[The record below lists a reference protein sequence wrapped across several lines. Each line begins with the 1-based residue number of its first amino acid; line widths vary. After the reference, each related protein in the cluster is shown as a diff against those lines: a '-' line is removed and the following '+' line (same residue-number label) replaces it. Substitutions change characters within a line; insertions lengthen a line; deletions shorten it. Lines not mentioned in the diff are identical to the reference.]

1 MNQSEFLEYEIKCI
15 RQAAGKPEATVWPVE
30 QPRGLRSRM
39 YVLGDGQPGVF
50 VKCLDAG
57 YRNPAN
63 LYLTLE
69 HEAQG
74 CRLFAPLTDGV
85 LAVPEVK
92 FYQAFEGTDG
102 RALQVLGLTNLE
114 ALGVVQSPRDIYLD
128 PAFPLSQK
136 EAVAKLCGRGLA
148 RLVSTDFQTT
158 LDRSAGLAQ
167 VGEQTASLVQNPQR
181 DELLDLV
188 ENHEALPWAYQN
200 KIMGEINVLVPRWL
214 ELAGR
219 DATAETLDAL
229 EVIRQVL
236 TDPRFVEAFSPGQS
250 ADRVILSPRDRHDNN
265 TLFVFQNGRLG
276 HVYEVDLEFWGL
288 ETMGR
293 LVGRYAARQSAA
305 GRAMVSCHPPARVDE
320 SLADQMPC
328 VMGAFLYHF
337 IRADGEPGP
346 EMILRAVSVGLASIH
361 AAIFSLYV
369 AALFPPGATTFVQD
383 ALYLLR
389 SPDEYIGLASEYA
402 ERRPPEEAESVLET
416 IGEAWIALRPVLELV
431 AELLELSSERIAIR
445 RM

>member
-1 MNQSEFLEYEIKCI
+1 MNQPEFRDYEMSCI
-15 RQAAGKPEATVWPVE
+15 RQAAGKPEATVRPIE

-39 YVLGDGQPGVF
+39 YVLEDGRDGVL

-57 YRNPAN
+57 YRNPDN

-74 CRLFAPLTDGV
+74 CRLFAPLADGL
-85 LAVPEVK
+85 LAVPEVR
-92 FYQAFEGTDG
+92 FYRAFEGSDG
-102 RALQVLGLTNLE
+102 QALQVLGMTNLE

-128 PAFPLSQK
+128 PAVPLSQK

-167 VGEQTASLVQNPQR
+167 VGEQTTGLLQDPRR
-181 DELLDLV
+181 DELLHLV

-219 DATAETLDAL
+219 DASAETIGALD
-229 EVIRQVL
+229 VIRAVL
-236 TDPRFVEAFSPGQS
+236 TDSRFIEALSPGQS

-265 TLFVFQNGRLG
+265 TLLVFRDDRLR

-288 ETMGR
+288 ETTGR

-305 GRAMVSCHPPARVDE
+305 GRGIVSCQPPAGVDE
-320 SLADQMPC
+320 SLSDQMPC

-346 EMILRAVSVGLASIH
+346 EMTLRAVSVGLASFH

-369 AALFPPGATTFVQD
+369 AALFPPGAAAFVRD
-383 ALYLLR
+383 ALYLLG

-402 ERRPPEEAESVLET
+402 EGRPPDEAEVVLET
-416 IGEAWIALRPVLELV
+416 IGEAWIALRPILELTG
-431 AELLELSSERIAIR
+431 ELLGAPAERISIAP
-445 RM
+445 

>member
-1 MNQSEFLEYEIKCI
+1 MNQSEFLEYEITCI
-15 RQAAGKPEATVWPVE
+15 RQAAGKPEAAVRPIE

-39 YVLGDGQPGVF
+39 YVLEDGRQGVF

-57 YRNPAN
+57 YRNPPN

-74 CRLFAPLTDGV
+74 CRLFAPLADGL

-92 FYQAFEGTDG
+92 FYSAFDG
-102 RALQVLGLTNLE
+102 PQGQALQVLGLTNLE
-114 ALGVVQSPRDIYLD
+114 SLGTVESPRDIYLD
-128 PAFPLSQK
+128 PDVPLAQK

-158 LDRSAGLAQ
+158 LDRSAGLVQ
-167 VGEQTASLVQNPQR
+167 VGEQTGNLVQNPQR

-200 KIMGEINVLVPRWL
+200 KIMGEINILVPRWL

-219 DATAETLDAL
+219 DASAETLGAL
-229 EVIRQVL
+229 DTIRHVL
-236 TDPRFVEAFSPGQS
+236 ADPRFVEALSPGQS
-250 ADRVILSPRDRHDNN
+250 ADRVVLSPRDRHDNN
-265 TLFVFQNGRLG
+265 TLLVFQNGRLR

-305 GRAMVSCHPPARVDE
+305 GRGIVSCQPPTGVDE
-320 SLADQMPC
+320 SLSDQMQC

-346 EMILRAVSVGLASIH
+346 EMTLRAVSVGLASFH

-369 AALFPPGATTFVQD
+369 AALFPPGAPASIQD
-383 ALYLLR
+383 ALYLLS

-402 ERRPPEEAESVLET
+402 EGRPPEEAEPVLET
-416 IGEAWIALRPVLELV
+416 IGEAWIALRPVLELTT
-431 AELLELSSERIAIR
+431 ELLEARAERISIR
-445 RM
+445 R